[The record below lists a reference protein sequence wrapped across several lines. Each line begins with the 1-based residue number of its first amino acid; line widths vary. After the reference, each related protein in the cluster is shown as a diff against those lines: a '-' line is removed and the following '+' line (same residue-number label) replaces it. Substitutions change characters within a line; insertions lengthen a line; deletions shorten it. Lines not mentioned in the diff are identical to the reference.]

1 MPRGI
6 PYRHIHSPGHA
17 ITKVHRESQE
27 ELQIV
32 DRLLEPQTIVHFLE
46 CCHGAPLP
54 NGKQSTLPKL
64 TAEEI
69 HSLSTHPDADPNGEP
84 FLERVMKRI
93 GSREDGDRLCIVGKN
108 IHSAK
113 SRAWEGIIPL
123 SEQRWREKG
132 LDHFANFQVACQY
145 LSSVLAVFEYLNKP
159 RVAQNLRDT
168 FNLIYAHWEECDAVL
183 NGQHRR
189 LEQEPVSVAKRWTEF
204 IAAHYEMMTER
215 AHRWVISH
223 VNTLRAPL
231 LEGLLS
237 HRPMDESIVDRV
249 QWKMT
254 DALHVLMEI
263 SAVADYTI
271 MIPMHG
277 YKGHTPSPI
286 ETGIPPGLRSPDY
299 EKRGKEHQ
307 QRLKLVSRMIMFQNI
322 RTTSRGVGEG
332 MGSPESLHRTAL
344 QQIES
349 QNKVRRETRGEPI
362 EPVPREPWIAKSLA
376 RLEKSDKDPVG
387 GFGLAIYRLTYKQN
401 DTEWAGFLQK
411 LETHVADWGRGQT
424 GSNAI
429 KPLLKLHW
437 LDGKALGIPEGDI
450 DAAKKHFND
459 HAISSF
465 EDTDRVDN
473 STFLVIDD
481 ACVASYMG
489 DSYSAATEFIPSG
502 DHSGFVL
509 AVDAHYDPK
518 EGIER
523 PDESP
528 GYYGQMRIL
537 GNLIWGDLYAMLSS
551 QSALLE
557 DLWPLAINHPN
568 GVYTGPTVP
577 MQVKCWKVQNG
588 MRSTLLRKIVE
599 YVEAQMSG
607 TASSSPPPPV
617 PPRRSEQSARSEP
630 DATLRAYLLR
640 QFAQDMRRQ
649 GNIQHAVL
657 AEEAIDLQPD
667 EEPDWERIQRRLDA
681 ESETGNETRPNMRD
695 RGGPDNQCAPQ

>member
-1 MPRGI
+1 MTRG
-6 PYRHIHSPGHA
+6 PSYRHIHSNGNA
-17 ITKVHRESQE
+17 ITKVHREAQN

-46 CCHGAPLP
+46 CCNGAPLP
-54 NGKQSTLPKL
+54 NGKQSTLPQL
-64 TAEEI
+64 TSEEI
-69 HSLSTHPDADPNGEP
+69 HSLSTNPGDDPNGEP
-84 FLERVMKRI
+84 ILQRVLKRI
-93 GSREDGDRLCIVGKN
+93 GSTEDSDRLCLVGKN

-168 FNLIYAHWEECDAVL
+168 FNLIYGHWEEYDALL
-183 NGQHRR
+183 NEQRR
-189 LEQEPVSVAKRWTEF
+189 QLDQEHVSVAKRWTEF
-204 IAAHYEMMTER
+204 IKAHYEMMTER

-237 HRPMDESIVDRV
+237 HRPMNEDVVDRM

-277 YKGHTPSPI
+277 YKGYTPPPI
-286 ETGIPPGLRSPDY
+286 ETGIPPELRSPDY
-299 EKRGKEHQ
+299 QKRHKEYH
-307 QRLKLVSRMIMFQNI
+307 QRLKLVSRMTIFQNI
-322 RTTSRGVGEG
+322 GTTSRGVREG

-362 EPVPREPWIAKSLA
+362 EPVPREPWISNSLA
-376 RLEKSDKDPVG
+376 RLESSEDPVG
-387 GFGLAIYRLTYKQN
+387 AFGLAIYRLTYKRN
-401 DTEWAGFLQK
+401 ETEWAEFLQK
-411 LETHVADWGRGQT
+411 FETHAADWGRGQT

-429 KPLLKLHW
+429 KPSLKLHW
-437 LDGKALGIPEGDI
+437 LDGKALGIPEGDL

-459 HAISSF
+459 HAIPSF
-465 EDTDRVDN
+465 EDKDHVND

-502 DHSGFVL
+502 DHSGFAL
-509 AVDAHYDPK
+509 AVDAHYDAK

-568 GVYTGPTVP
+568 GVYTGPIVP
-577 MQVKCWKVQNG
+577 LQVKCWKVQNS
-588 MRSTLLRKIVE
+588 MRLTLIHKVVE
-599 YVEAQMSG
+599 YAEAKLNGTAPTQPPPPPIPPSG
-607 TASSSPPPPV
+607 TA
-617 PPRRSEQSARSEP
+617 RSGP
-630 DATLRAYLLR
+630 DAALRAYLLR
-640 QFAQDMRRQ
+640 EFARDLRRQ
-649 GNIQHAVL
+649 GNVQHAVL
-657 AEEAIDLQPD
+657 AEEAINLQPG
-667 EEPDWERIQRRLDA
+667 EEPDWERIRQRLDA
-681 ESETGNETRPNMRD
+681 EPEAENESESNMRD
-695 RGGPDNQCAPQ
+695 RRDPGDQCAPQ

>member
-1 MPRGI
+1 MAPGAL
-6 PYRHIHSPGHA
+6 YSHIRSSGHA
-17 ITKVHRESQE
+17 ITKVHRETQH

-46 CCHGAPLP
+46 CCNGAPLP
-54 NGKQSTLPKL
+54 NGKQSTLPQL
-64 TAEEI
+64 TSEEI
-69 HSLSTHPDADPNGEP
+69 RSLSANPGEDPNGEP
-84 FLERVMKRI
+84 FLQRVLKRI
-93 GSREDGDRLCIVGKN
+93 GSTEDGDRLCLVGKN

-123 SEQRWREKG
+123 SEQRWREKE
-132 LDHFANFQVACQY
+132 LDHLANFQVACQY

-159 RVAQNLRDT
+159 QVAQNLRDT
-168 FNLIYAHWEECDAVL
+168 FNFIYGHWEEYDAVL
-183 NGQHRR
+183 NDQRR
-189 LEQEPVSVAKRWTEF
+189 QLDQESVSVAKRWTEF
-204 IAAHYEMMTER
+204 IKAHYEVMTER
-215 AHRWVISH
+215 AHRWVIAH

-237 HRPMDESIVDRV
+237 HRPMNEDVADRV
-249 QWKMT
+249 QWKIT

-277 YKGHTPSPI
+277 YKGYIAPAI

-299 EKRGKEHQ
+299 EKRHKEYH
-307 QRLKLVSRMIMFQNI
+307 QRLKLVSRMTMFQNI
-322 RTTSRGVGEG
+322 GTASRGVREG

-362 EPVPREPWIAKSLA
+362 EPVPREPWIMKSLA
-376 RLEKSDKDPVG
+376 RAETSENNPVG

-401 DTEWAGFLQK
+401 ESEWAEFLQK
-411 LETHVADWGRGQT
+411 FEAHTADWGRGQT

-437 LDGKALGIPEGDI
+437 LDGKALGIPEGDL

-459 HAISSF
+459 HAIPSF
-465 EDTDRVDN
+465 EDKDRVKGN
-473 STFLVIDD
+473 TFLVIDD

-489 DSYSAATEFIPSG
+489 NSYSAATEFIPSG
-502 DHSGFVL
+502 DHLGFVL

-528 GYYGQMRIL
+528 GYHGQMRIL

-577 MQVKCWKVQNG
+577 MQAKCWKIQNR
-588 MRSTLLRKIVE
+588 MRFTLIHKLVE
-599 YVEAQMSG
+599 YAEAKING
-607 TASSSPPPPV
+607 TASTPPPAPPSG
-617 PPRRSEQSARSEP
+617 PPRNEP
-630 DATLRAYLLR
+630 NAALRAYLLR
-640 QFAQDMRRQ
+640 QFARDMRRE
-649 GNIQHAVL
+649 GNLQHAVF
-657 AEEAIDLQPD
+657 AEEAINLRPD
-667 EEPDWERIQRRLDA
+667 EEPDWDRIQRRLDA
-681 ESETGNETRPNMRD
+681 EAEGGNEPESNMRD
-695 RGGPDNQCAPQ
+695 REGPDNGCAPQ